1 MSAPWSLRI
10 TGQMM
15 RQLDAHLFP
24 GDNDEHGAVIGA
36 SVVTTARGTRLLGR
50 RLFLAQDGVDY
61 LPGDNAYRMLTA
73 AFVRDCA
80 LQCANEKLGYL
91 AVHCHRGH
99 DEVRFSDTDLASH
112 ERGYPALLDI
122 VNGPPVGA
130 LVFAHDAVTGEIW
143 LDDGR
148 RVTLDR
154 AEVLDRPIRR
164 LYPSPPA
171 RPPQADERYDR
182 QARLFGDRGQA
193 LLAAQRVAVIGAGGA
208 GSLLIEYLAHLGVG
222 ELVVVDPDR
231 LEPSNLSRVVG
242 ARRSDLHPLLTKPWM
257 PRPIRKFGKRH
268 RSRKVD
274 VARRV
279 AQQAHPKIKFV
290 GLASDVT
297 VAHTAEELVDCDY
310 LFLAADSMQ
319 ARLLV
324 NALVHQYL
332 IPGVQVG
339 AKVQIEPESGAVLD
353 LFSVIRPLVPGQS
366 CLWCN
371 ELVSAAKLQEEAT
384 SPEQRQQQRY
394 VDEVEVAEPSVITL
408 NAVAAAHAANDY
420 LLTVT
425 GLLVPTPLYWTKVRP
440 RDGEVV
446 SEIPRRDENC
456 AVCSDARGNLGAG
469 RLRPL
474 PVRLPE
480 S

>member
-1 MSAPWSLRI
+1 MNGPWSLRI
-10 TGQMM
+10 TGKMM
-15 RQLDAHLFP
+15 RQLEAHLFP
-24 GDNDEHGAVIGA
+24 GDDDEHGAVIGV
-36 SVVTTARGTRLLGR
+36 SLVTTARGTRLLGR
-50 RLFLAQDGVDY
+50 RLFLAEDGVHY
-61 LPGDNAYRMLTA
+61 LPGGNAYRMLTA

-80 LQCANEKLGYL
+80 LECANEGLGYL

-99 DEVRFSDTDLASH
+99 AEVRFSNTDLASH
-112 ERGYPALLDI
+112 ERGYRALLDI
-122 VNGPPVGA
+122 LNGPPVGA
-130 LVFAHDAVTGEIW
+130 LVFAQDAVAGEIW
-143 LDDGR
+143 LADGQ

-154 AEVLDRPIRR
+154 AEVADRPIRR
-164 LYPSPPA
+164 LNPSPPA
-171 RPPQADERYDR
+171 SPAQADERYDR

-208 GSLLIEYLAHLGVG
+208 GSLLIEYLARLGVG

-231 LEPSNLSRVVG
+231 LEASNLSRVVG
-242 ARRSDLHPLLTKPWM
+242 ARHSDLHPLLTKPWM
-257 PRPIRKFGKRH
+257 PRPVREFGKRH

-274 VARRV
+274 VAGRV
-279 AQQAHPKIKFV
+279 ARQAHPKIKFV
-290 GLASDVT
+290 SLASDVT
-297 VAHTAEELVDCDY
+297 VGQTAEELVDCDY

-324 NALVHQYL
+324 NAIVHQYL

-339 AKVQIEPESGAVLD
+339 AKVQIESDSGAILD

-384 SPEQRQQQRY
+384 SPEQRRRQRY
-394 VDEVEVAEPSVITL
+394 IDEVELAEPSVITL
-408 NAVAAAHAANDY
+408 NALAAAHAANDY
-420 LLTVT
+420 LLNVT
-425 GLLVPTPLYWTKVRP
+425 GLLVSSSLYWTKVFP
-440 RDGEVV
+440 HEGKVV
-446 SEIPRRDENC
+446 SEMPRRDENC
-456 AVCSDARGNLGAG
+456 AVCSGARGNLGAG
-469 RLRPL
+469 HLRPL